1 MAHEPLYPPMVKE
14 GKARIMLI
22 LISAALVAATVVA
35 HVAGLSLVLRSVTK
49 WGAVSPTRVRHT
61 AWLLIRVAWLLVL
74 IHLAEIAVWALFYQW
89 RGWLPDVESA
99 LYFSGATYTTVG
111 YGDLVLPNR
120 WRLLGPVEGL
130 TGILMCGLSASVFFA
145 IVSKSILIDRSN

>member
-1 MAHEPLYPPMVKE
+1 
-14 GKARIMLI
+14 MLSVI

-35 HVAGLSLVLRSVTK
+35 HVEGLSLVLRSLTK
-49 WGAVSPTRVRHT
+49 WGAVQPARAQPT
-61 AWLLIRVAWLLVL
+61 AWLLIRVTWLLVL
-74 IHLAEIAVWALFYQW
+74 IHLAEITVWALFYLW
-89 RGWLPDVESA
+89 RGCLPDAQSA

-130 TGILMCGLSASVFFA
+130 TGILMCGLSASLFFA
-145 IVSKSILIDRSN
+145 IVTKFYMSPLEPKHKGTLLG